1 METIEMTDSHE
12 PEMTERGAKFL
23 ANKMTLS
30 SRRVDHLTFSFWMI
44 SSIPA
49 ARHNESDFLTY
60 ACMGDA
66 FFVHVRLLADFLIHQ
81 TQNRDFGPN
90 DLVVGWVIP
99 ESSAVQRLQQDWE
112 LASRHVVHFSRERVP
127 NNLDDLKPIEPDTAT
142 LRAMA
147 NDVLA
152 VMSEFVVMA
161 EKQKIEHADRL
172 RAECDE
178 ALQRLVAD

>member
-1 METIEMTDSHE
+1 MANS
-12 PEMTERGAKFL
+12 PERELTERAAKFL
-23 ANKMTLS
+23 ANKMTRA

-49 ARHNESDFLTY
+49 ARHDESDFLTY

-66 FFVHVRLLADFLIHQ
+66 FFVHVRLLAGFLIHQ
-81 TQNRDFGPN
+81 TQDRDFGPN
-90 DLVVGWVIP
+90 DLVVGWVVP
-99 ESSAVQRLQQDWE
+99 ESSAVQRLQQHWE
-112 LASRHVVHFSRERVP
+112 LASRHVVHFSLARVP
-127 NNLDDLKPIEPDTAT
+127 DSLNDLKPIEPDTAT

-147 NDVLA
+147 NDVFA

-172 RAECDE
+172 RAEYDE
-178 ALQRLVAD
+178 ALQRLATD